1 MDIAQLRKQLRFAI
15 DVQRREASS
24 RRTRTDE
31 ATRQYENFLNEIAA
45 PVFRQMANALTAEG
59 VPFDVMTPS
68 GGVRLTDKARRDD
81 GIALELDTTV
91 DPPVPVVSITRT
103 RGRRVLQHERPVKVG
118 VMVGAL
124 TEEDVVALLFEELAP
139 WLER

>member
-15 DVQRREASS
+15 DAQRRDASS
-24 RRTRTDE
+24 RRSRADE
-31 ATRQYENFLNEIAA
+31 ATRHYENFLNEIAG
-45 PVFRQMANALTAEG
+45 PVFRQMATALTAEG

-68 GGVRLTDKARRDD
+68 GGVRLVDRGRRDD
-81 GIALELDTTV
+81 GIALELDTTA

-103 RGRRVLQHERPVKVG
+103 RGRRVLQHERPVKAG
-118 VMVGAL
+118 TMVGAL

>member
-15 DVQRREASS
+15 DAQRREASS
-24 RRTRTDE
+24 RRSRADE
-31 ATRQYENFLNEIAA
+31 AARQYENFLDEIAA
-45 PVFRQMANALTAEG
+45 PVFRQMATALTAEG

-81 GIALELDTTV
+81 GIGLELDTTV
-91 DPPVPVVSITRT
+91 DPPVPVVSVTRT
-103 RGRRVLQHERPVKVG
+103 RGRRTLQHERPVKPG